1 MTPEPVGSGRSDLFY
16 NDLAPFCDFAEFVA
30 FDAYDPVPDDWVVTI
45 ADIRGSTRAI
55 EAGRYKDVNMVGA
68 ASINAVLN
76 ICGDIEVPFVF
87 GGDGGTVVV
96 PGSLRN
102 AACDALIG
110 LQAISRTTFGLALRV
125 GAIAVADLRAKGAEV
140 RVRKYELSAGNHLA
154 MFAGG
159 GIELADSLLKR
170 AAPGSRYLL
179 AARSQAAAP
188 DLQGLSCRWEP
199 LVSQAGC
206 IMTIMVQGTKSDPAG
221 EAGLL
226 GDVVRAICEILGHRL
241 QDSAPASAHSM
252 TFRWPPRGLGLEARA
267 TASRGAF
274 LRRYLAVLA
283 SSLIQ
288 FWCEGFDSRAG
299 SYNAPVYRDELRSN
313 TDFRKYDGILR
324 LVLDVSEAQAER
336 IARYLEREHDAG
348 RLVYGCHVAD
358 TALMTC
364 LVFSLERSRHVHFI
378 DGSDGGFATAAQAFK
393 SRLGARS
400 PSNRRPIPRM

>member
-1 MTPEPVGSGRSDLFY
+1 MTAEPVGCGGTDRFY
-16 NDLAPFCDFAEFVA
+16 NGLAPFCDFAEFVA

-45 ADIRGSTRAI
+45 ADIQGSTRAI
-55 EAGRYKDVNMVGA
+55 EEGRYKDVNMVGA

-76 ICGDIEVPFVF
+76 ICGGIEVPFVF

-102 AACDALIG
+102 AACDALVG
-110 LQAISRTTFGLALRV
+110 LQAISRTAFGLALRV
-125 GAIAVADLRAKGAEV
+125 GAIPVADLRAKGAEV

-159 GIELADSLLKR
+159 GLELADSLLKD
-170 AAPGSRYLL
+170 AAPGSPYLL
-179 AARSQAAAP
+179 AARSRVAAP
-188 DLQGLSCRWEP
+188 DLHGLSCRWEP
-199 LVSQAGC
+199 LVPQAGGM
-206 IMTIMVQGTKSDPAG
+206 MTDMVRGTTSDPASEG
-221 EAGLL
+221 RLL
-226 GDVVRAICEILGHRL
+226 GEVVRAIRDILGHRL
-241 QDSAPASAHSM
+241 QDSTPASARSM
-252 TFRWPPRGLGLEARA
+252 RFRWPPRGLGLEARA
-267 TASRGAF
+267 TAGQGTF
-274 LRRYLAVLA
+274 PRRYLAVLA

-288 FWCEGFDSRAG
+288 FWCERFDFRAG
-299 SYNAPVYRDELRSN
+299 SYNAPVYRGELRSN

-324 LVLDVSEAQAER
+324 MVLDVSEAQAGR

-364 LVFSLERSRHVHFI
+364 LVFSLERSQHVHFI
-378 DGSDGGFATAAQAFK
+378 DGSDGGFAKAAQAFK
-393 SRLGARS
+393 SRLGTRS